1 MQAVRDAE
9 VSTAKPTPNRILVN
23 KDLIPSKG
31 KYYPNDLY
39 ARKLSAIEMKEL
51 SKVTKETVDRIFN
64 QIISNAISGIDVT
77 DIKRNDKLWF
87 IYYLRSITYDDF
99 PMKVQAECPK
109 CEEKSWQEYRL
120 KDLDVIYAENELKDE
135 LTLPNGDK
143 LDLTFPTIGDE
154 IEIAKT
160 KSNPAYIETID
171 TDVMTVA
178 SHVKKINGESVSIY
192 EAYVYFVRGKGS
204 AKDYARLVSHLRKF
218 AFGARPYAKF
228 KCSCGE
234 DSYAEVPLTSD
245 FFLPEI

>member
-1 MQAVRDAE
+1 MKAVRDAE
-9 VSTAKPTPNRILVN
+9 ESTVKTSPNRILVN
-23 KDLIPSKG
+23 KDMIPSKG
-31 KYYPNDLY
+31 KYYSDDLY

-51 SKVTKETVDRIFN
+51 SKVTKDTVDRVFN
-64 QIISNAISGIDVT
+64 QVISNAITGIDLE

-99 PMKVQAECPK
+99 PMKVQAECTR
-109 CEEKSWQEYRL
+109 CGEKSWQEYRL
-120 KDLDVIYAENELKDE
+120 KDLDVIYAEKELKDE

-143 LDLTFPTIGDE
+143 LDLAFPTIGDE

-192 EAYVYFVRGKGS
+192 EAYIYFVRGRGS

-234 DSYAEVPLTSD
+234 DAYAEVPLISD